1 MADKEKKAAGSGKKN
16 DETEESKAAKK
27 VANAAKAK
35 SKKSDKPNVFVRM
48 GKWFKNFFKNI
59 VGECKK
65 IVWPDAKTVLK
76 STGVVLLTVIIVGLI
91 IWGID
96 TGLTAGVQGLKGL
109 ASKEEVETTIEE
121 TTQEG
126 ETTTADAKDDEDA
139 EETTEQKTT
148 AEETTEA
155 ETTADSAATEAETT
169 KAE

>member
-1 MADKEKKAAGSGKKN
+1 MADKEKKAAGSNKKG

-27 VANAAKAK
+27 VAKAAKGQ

-48 GKWFKNFFKNI
+48 GNWLKSFFKNT
-59 VGECKK
+59 VGECRK

-76 STGVVLLTVIIVGLI
+76 NTGVVLLTVVVVGLI

-109 ASKEEVETTIEE
+109 ASNEVETTIEE
-121 TTQEG
+121 TTAEG
-126 ETTTADAKDDEDA
+126 ETTKASDEAEDKA
-139 EETTEQKTT
+139 EETTADEK
-148 AEETTEA
+148 TEA

>member
-1 MADKEKKAAGSGKKN
+1 MADNEKKAASSNQKG

-27 VANAAKAK
+27 VAKAAKAQG
-35 SKKSDKPNVFVRM
+35 KKSDKPNVFVRM
-48 GKWFKNFFKNI
+48 GKWFKSFFKNI

-76 STGVVLLTVIIVGLI
+76 STGIVLLTVIIVGLI

-109 ASKEEVETTIEE
+109 ASSETATTVEE
-121 TTQEG
+121 TTAEG
-126 ETTTADAKDDEDA
+126 ETTEAATEADKNAEDK
-139 EETTEQKTT
+139 TEQKTT
-148 AEETTEA
+148 ADEKTEA
-155 ETTADSAATEAETT
+155 ETTAESQATEAETT